1 MDKKDWV
8 RFWLL
13 GVVWGTSFLW
23 IKIAVTEV
31 SPLVLV
37 SFRTLFGG
45 LGLGLILIL
54 SPGARPS
61 RAMLR
66 QALPPFII
74 VALFNVALPFTLIS
88 WAEKY
93 IDSGTASILNSAT
106 PLFTIMLSPFIV
118 KDDPFTWRKFL
129 GLAVGFLGVFILIS
143 PELGQTV
150 TNSIVGQ
157 GAILLATLSYA
168 AGTIFARRS
177 GKGLPSQAQALMQV
191 GLAAGMI
198 IPVTLIVEQ
207 PLRMPAL
214 PITWVALVWLG
225 LLGSC
230 VAYLLF
236 FTLLHNIGP
245 TRTTTVTYTLPL
257 FGVILGAVFLGE
269 PIFFQSILGGLMI
282 ISGVLLVNRR

>member
-13 GVVWGTSFLW
+13 GAVWGTSFLW

-45 LGLGLILIL
+45 LGLGLILLL

-74 VALFNVALPFTLIS
+74 VALFNVAIPFTLIS

-118 KDDPFTWRKFL
+118 KDDPFTWRKFF

-143 PELGQTV
+143 PELGHAV
-150 TNSIVGQ
+150 TNSIIGQ

-168 AGTIFARRS
+168 AATIFARRS

-198 IPVTLIVEQ
+198 IPVTLVVEQ

>member
-1 MDKKDWV
+1 MDKKDWL

-37 SFRTLFGG
+37 SFRTLFGA
-45 LGLGLILIL
+45 LGLGLILLL
-54 SPGARPS
+54 SPGARPN

-66 QALPPFII
+66 RALPPFIL
-74 VALFNVALPFTLIS
+74 VALFNVAIPFTLIS
-88 WAEKY
+88 WAEKF

-106 PLFTIMLSPFIV
+106 PLFSIMLAPLMV
-118 KDDPFTWRKFL
+118 KDDPFTWRKL
-129 GLAVGFLGVFILIS
+129 SGLLVGFLGVFILIS
-143 PELGQTV
+143 PQLGQKI
-150 TNSIVGQ
+150 NNNIIGQ
-157 GAILLATLSYA
+157 GAMLLATVSYA
-168 AGTIFARRS
+168 AATIFARKS
-177 GKGLPSQAQALMQV
+177 GQGLPAPSQSLLQV
-191 GLAAGMI
+191 GMAAGFI
-198 IPVTLIVEQ
+198 IPVTLVVEQ
-207 PLRMPAL
+207 PLKLPTL
-214 PITWVALVWLG
+214 PITWLALVWLG

-269 PIFFQSILGGLMI
+269 PIFIQSILGGALI